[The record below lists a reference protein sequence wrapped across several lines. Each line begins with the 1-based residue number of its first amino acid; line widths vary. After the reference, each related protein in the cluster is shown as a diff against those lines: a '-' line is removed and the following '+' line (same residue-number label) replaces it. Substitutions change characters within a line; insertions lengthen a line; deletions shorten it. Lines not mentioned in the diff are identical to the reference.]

1 VLKLL
6 VPQGR
11 RHIIKVCSVQRRS
24 DGVRC
29 GKIGTGLLVL
39 RAGRCPGP
47 RKRRALQPRV
57 LTPYL
62 VNLTEMPRHARAI
75 GPTCG
80 HTQSPVAASVDS
92 HGTRRAQ
99 SVRRP
104 LPTTARV
111 VFVARKSHTS
121 LAILRATNWGT
132 RFLSPPLVLQ
142 THVQTPTPP
151 PQGVEACILSAPR
164 ATCSLRRA
172 QEQSRAN

>member
-1 VLKLL
+1 MREAWYW
-6 VPQGR
+6 PP
-11 RHIIKVCSVQRRS
+11 
-24 DGVRC
+24 
-29 GKIGTGLLVL
+29 
-39 RAGRCPGP
+39 ARCPGP

-80 HTQSPVAASVDS
+80 HTQSPVATSVDS
-92 HGTRRAQ
+92 QYPEHSSLRRRYPQ
-99 SVRRP
+99 RREY
-104 LPTTARV
+104 

-121 LAILRATNWGT
+121 LAILKATTWET
-132 RFLSPPLVLQ
+132 SFLSPPLILQ